1 MQAWLLVADEE
12 DELARGL
19 AIELNNH
26 GQECRRTGGAA
37 LATPGTAAGVDG
49 IVWFAPPNDVGDA
62 GLAVSVKLLE
72 AVQHILREAGPR
84 PRLVI
89 VTRGAEG
96 RTRRPEHAAL
106 WGLARVAATENPD
119 LSVTVMDCEDD
130 ERVPSWLAAE
140 LLGDSF
146 EREVRL
152 GSEGRLVPRLQ
163 PWSVPQPQPE
173 IVDMTDVAV
182 TLRQARPGVQ
192 DFLVWHEVGRS
203 EPGPGEL
210 EIRSVAAALNFKD
223 ILKTMNLLSGA
234 YLENTFFGDN
244 LGMETAGVVTRVG
257 SGVTG
262 FAPGD
267 KVVSVGPAFASYL
280 VVKASHVWHQPA
292 RLLPTETPVFMN
304 YVTAYHGLV
313 ELGRLQRG
321 EWVLIHLASGG
332 VGQAAISMARMVGAK
347 IIATAGD
354 TEKRAYLKAQG
365 IEHVF
370 NSRSLDFA
378 DRVMEIT
385 DGVGVDVILNSLP
398 GEALRRS
405 WDTLAP
411 YGRFIEIGK
420 RDIEENAALPMRHFD
435 KNRSFMA
442 IDVDR
447 MLRERFAMFRRIM
460 SDILRLLA
468 DGRIERIP
476 VTVFPAS
483 QVLEA
488 FHLMSRAR
496 HIGKVVLDL
505 LDQQVPALRLPPSR
519 FRKDRAYL
527 VTGAFGGFG
536 MALVR
541 WLAREGARHLVLV
554 GRSGPATEQGR
565 GLVAELEAQG
575 IRVDA
580 RALDV
585 ADLGMVEKLLTE
597 IRQDGS
603 PLGGVFHLA
612 MVLDDALLP
621 SLDARRLA
629 AVMQPKA
636 VGAWNLHCASAGEPL
651 DHFVLFSSVAQVVGN
666 LGQGAYCA
674 ANAFLDGLAR
684 RRRAEG
690 LPGLSIAWGVL
701 RDAGVAA
708 RGDGLVEQ
716 LEKLGI
722 RAFTTA
728 RALEALGQLMDNSP
742 ATITF
747 ADLDWQRW
755 ASHTA
760 LAATPQFTQLVE
772 SSVSGDRLAAFRREL
787 ADHPPAEQLGVL
799 QAQLAAALSALLGIP
814 ADRIPLDRSFDN
826 LGVNSLMAVELSA
839 SFEEKTGVK
848 LATSLLMERPTLTAL
863 ADHVLNEA
871 LATNNFD
878 EMALDDLSE
887 AETGALL
894 EQLGAPGE

>member
-1 MQAWLLVADEE
+1 
-12 DELARGL
+12 
-19 AIELNNH
+19 
-26 GQECRRTGGAA
+26 
-37 LATPGTAAGVDG
+37 
-49 IVWFAPPNDVGDA
+49 
-62 GLAVSVKLLE
+62 
-72 AVQHILREAGPR
+72 
-84 PRLVI
+84 
-89 VTRGAEG
+89 
-96 RTRRPEHAAL
+96 
-106 WGLARVAATENPD
+106 
-119 LSVTVMDCEDD
+119 
-130 ERVPSWLAAE
+130 
-140 LLGDSF
+140 
-146 EREVRL
+146 
-152 GSEGRLVPRLQ
+152 
-163 PWSVPQPQPE
+163 
-173 IVDMTDVAV
+173 
-182 TLRQARPGVQ
+182 
-192 DFLVWHEVGRS
+192 
-203 EPGPGEL
+203 
-210 EIRSVAAALNFKD
+210 
-223 ILKTMNLLSGA
+223 
-234 YLENTFFGDN
+234 
-244 LGMETAGVVTRVG
+244 
-257 SGVTG
+257 
-262 FAPGD
+262 
-267 KVVSVGPAFASYL
+267 
-280 VVKASHVWHQPA
+280 
-292 RLLPTETPVFMN
+292 
-304 YVTAYHGLV
+304 
-313 ELGRLQRG
+313 
-321 EWVLIHLASGG
+321 
-332 VGQAAISMARMVGAK
+332 
-347 IIATAGD
+347 
-354 TEKRAYLKAQG
+354 
-365 IEHVF
+365 
-370 NSRSLDFA
+370 
-378 DRVMEIT
+378 MEIM
-385 DGVGVDVILNSLP
+385 DGVGVDAILNSLP

-708 RGDGLVEQ
+708 RDDGLVEQ

-760 LAATPQFTQLVE
+760 LAATPRFTQLVE
-772 SSVSGDRLAAFRREL
+772 FSVSGDRVAAFRREL
-787 ADHPPAEQLGVL
+787 ADHPPAERLGVL

-826 LGVNSLMAVELSA
+826 LGVDSLMAVELSA